1 MQGLRVLRNVAIVAA
16 IAAAVRYIPEGG
28 TVAVTFEAALLAA
41 LGIAFGYIGLRIYR
55 EHRISLSS
63 LGDRHRALLYGA
75 VAVALLLWAGRSRMW
90 STGGGEVIWFALLAF
105 VVYALMEVFRR
116 SRSY

>member
-1 MQGLRVLRNVAIVAA
+1 MRALRNVAIIAA

-28 TVAVTFEAALLAA
+28 TVAVTFESALVAA
-41 LGIAFGYIGLRIYR
+41 LGIGFGYIGLRLYR

-63 LGDRHRALLYGA
+63 LGDRHRLLLYMA
-75 VAVALLLWAGRSRMW
+75 VAGAALLWAGRSRMW
-90 STGGGEVIWFALLAF
+90 TTGSGEVIWFAVLGF
-105 VVYALMEVFRR
+105 VLYALMEVFRH